1 MPDTRPLEVTVGHP
15 AREEESLSL
24 SLSLSFHLLGKFVL
38 TRTNG
43 DRMKSSPWSE
53 AEVSA
58 SSYGGVGKV
67 QGSPPACSSWE
78 TGFRDC
84 RGRIDEEQCARGG
97 ALEPRDPHEN
107 ATASGCGG

>member
-24 SLSLSFHLLGKFVL
+24 SISFHLLGKFVL

-53 AEVSA
+53 AERERGQREQLRRRRESSGVSA
-58 SSYGGVGKV
+58 GLFIMGDGV
-67 QGSPPACSSWE
+67 
-78 TGFRDC
+78 
-84 RGRIDEEQCARGG
+84 
-97 ALEPRDPHEN
+97 
-107 ATASGCGG
+107 